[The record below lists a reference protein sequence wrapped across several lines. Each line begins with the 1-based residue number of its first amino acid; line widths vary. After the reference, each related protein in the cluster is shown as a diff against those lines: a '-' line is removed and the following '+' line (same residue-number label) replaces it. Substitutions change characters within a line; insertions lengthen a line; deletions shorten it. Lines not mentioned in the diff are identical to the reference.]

1 MTQFD
6 VTSLTG
12 RGVLDAAGHPIG
24 TVAQVFLDDRT
35 GDPQWVTV
43 RTDPAGTETFV
54 PLAAARLDG
63 DRLVVDAT
71 REQVARAP
79 RVGQDHLSPRDEA
92 EIYRYYGF
100 SPGPE
105 TGPQAGPGTGPQAG
119 PGTGPDASPVA
130 DGAMT
135 RSEEHLV
142 AGTREV
148 ETRVR
153 LRKYVVTEMVT
164 VEVPVRREEVR
175 LEHEPAPEVRSPGG
189 TVREVPDSGDEEQEI
204 ILHAERPVVTTETV
218 AVERVR
224 LSKETVTGTETVS
237 GEVRREQIELDDP
250 TR

>member
-24 TVAQVFLDDRT
+24 TVAQVYLDDRT

-43 RTDPAGTETFV
+43 LTDPAGTETFV
-54 PLAAARLDG
+54 PLAASRLDG

-71 REQVARAP
+71 AEQVARAP
-79 RVGQDHLSPRDEA
+79 RVGQAHLSPRDEA
-92 EIYRYYGF
+92 EIYRHYGF
-100 SPGPE
+100 AP
-105 TGPQAGPGTGPQAG
+105 GPGTGPDAGPDAG
-119 PGTGPDASPVA
+119 PGTGPD
-130 DGAMT
+130 DAMT

-142 AGTREV
+142 ASTREV

-153 LRKYVVTEMVT
+153 LHKYVVTEMAT

-175 LEHEPAPEVRSPGG
+175 LEHEPIPQAQSPGG
-189 TVREVPDSGDEEQEI
+189 SVRDVTDATDEEQEI

-224 LSKETVTGTETVS
+224 LGKETVTGTETVS

>member
-12 RGVLDAAGHPIG
+12 RTVLDAAGDRIG
-24 TVAQVFLDDRT
+24 TVAQIYLDDRT

-71 REQVARAP
+71 RERVSRAP
-79 RVGQDHLSPRDEA
+79 RVGQEHLSAQDEA

-100 SPGPE
+100 SADPR
-105 TGPQAGPGTGPQAG
+105 
-119 PGTGPDASPVA
+119 TGPDRVA
-130 DGAMT
+130 DDAMT

-153 LRKYVVTEMVT
+153 LRKYVVTEMAT

-175 LEHEPAPEVRSPGG
+175 LEHEPIPEVRSPGG
-189 TVREVPDSGDEEQEI
+189 SVREVTDADDEDQEI
-204 ILHAERPVVTTETV
+204 VLHAERPVGDD
-218 AVERVR
+218 RD
-224 LSKETVTGTETVS
+224 
-237 GEVRREQIELDDP
+237 RRGRARPAGQGDRHRHRDGQRRGPPGADRAGRPDP
-250 TR
+250 LT

>member
-1 MTQFD
+1 MTEFD

-12 RGVLDAAGHPIG
+12 RSVVDSGGDRIG
-24 TVAQVFLDDRT
+24 TVAQVYLDDRT

-43 RTDPAGTETFV
+43 HTDPAGTETFV

-79 RVGQDHLSPRDEA
+79 RVGQDHLSPREEA

-100 SPGPE
+100 APGPE
-105 TGPQAGPGTGPQAG
+105 TGPDAGS
-119 PGTGPDASPVA
+119 D
-130 DGAMT
+130 DAMT

-148 ETRVR
+148 RTRAR
-153 LRKYVVTEMVT
+153 LRKYVVTEMAT
-164 VEVPVRREEVR
+164 VEVPVRHEEVR
-175 LEHEPAPEVRSPGG
+175 LEHEPVPEVRSPGG
-189 TVREVPDSGDEEQEI
+189 SVREVPDTGDEEREI

-224 LSKETVTGTETVS
+224 LGKETVTDTETVS
-237 GEVRREQIELDDP
+237 GEVRREEIELDDP